1 MFLLVALVSL
11 VVVFSGYSPSDIFS
25 GSKYPS
31 ISCGIYSGS
40 IITSGSTFTS
50 ISIPQVTI
58 VVVANISALAVAFIM
73 D

>member
-1 MFLLVALVSL
+1 MAIPLVTFL
-11 VVVFSGYSPSDIFS
+11 VVANLN
-25 GSKYPS
+25 

-73 D
+73 E